1 MSWSGGKDSAM
12 ALERA
17 LRDASLEVVG
27 LLTTLNEA
35 HGRVSIHGVRRE
47 LVEAQARSIGL
58 PLHWVPLPDACTND
72 VYEARMSKAMNE
84 WKDVGVSHVVHGDLF
99 LEDVRAYREKKLAL
113 AGLVGIFP
121 IWGEDTSRLARHC
134 IDAGFRP
141 ILCSVDTEQLDARFC
156 GRPFD
161 ERFLAELPAGVDPCG
176 ERGEFHTFV
185 WDAPI
190 FSRPIPVATGETIL
204 RDGRFAFTDL
214 TSARSTPQD
223 LPATPIRAAPSGS
236 PTGSGPPR

>member
-1 MSWSGGKDSAM
+1 M

-17 LRDASLEVVG
+17 LRDPTLEVVG

-47 LVEAQARSIGL
+47 LVEAQAKSLGL

-72 VYEARMSKAMNE
+72 VYETRMSQTMNG
-84 WKDVGVSHVVHGDLF
+84 WKDAGVTHVIHGDLF

-113 AGLVGIFP
+113 VGMVGVFP
-121 IWGEDTSRLARHC
+121 IWGEDTTKLARHC
-134 IDAGFRP
+134 IDAGFKP

-156 GRPFD
+156 GRAFD
-161 ERFLAELPAGVDPCG
+161 GSLLAELPSSVDPCG

-190 FSRPIPVATGETIL
+190 FSHPVPVVTGQTVV
-204 RDGRFAFTDL
+204 RGGRFAFTDL
-214 TSARSTPQD
+214 MTPG
-223 LPATPIRAAPSGS
+223 LHAVVR
-236 PTGSGPPR
+236 